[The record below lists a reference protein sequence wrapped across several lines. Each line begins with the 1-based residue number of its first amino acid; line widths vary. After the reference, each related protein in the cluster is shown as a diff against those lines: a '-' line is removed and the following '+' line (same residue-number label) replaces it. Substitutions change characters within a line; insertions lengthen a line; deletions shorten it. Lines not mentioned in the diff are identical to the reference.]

1 MLANA
6 RSAPAS
12 QRRAPGP
19 LTVALTDRIEFH
31 QAVDRVGD
39 VGAAPLVRRLGE
51 EAADDA
57 GDLALTW
64 LPPEE

>member
-19 LTVALTDRIEFH
+19 FTVALTDRIEFH

-39 VGAAPLVRRLGE
+39 VGAASLVRRLGE
-51 EAADDA
+51 DAADDA
-57 GDLALTW
+57 SDLALTR
-64 LPPEE
+64 LPAEE